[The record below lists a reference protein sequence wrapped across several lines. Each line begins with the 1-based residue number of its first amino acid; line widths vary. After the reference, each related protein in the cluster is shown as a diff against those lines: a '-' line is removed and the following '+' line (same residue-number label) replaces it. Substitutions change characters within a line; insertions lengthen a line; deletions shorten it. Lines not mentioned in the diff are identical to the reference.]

1 MTQAIVDQG
10 QWLRDV
16 AIQHA
21 GSISELFAIALAN
34 DLSITDDIIPASSLI
49 IPNVVDAALVKFL
62 NDNNYVPATGFSPED
77 EQAIRGGISYMGIIR
92 NFKVTQ

>member
-21 GSISELFAIALAN
+21 GSVSELFAIALAN
-34 DLSITDDIIPASSLI
+34 DMSITDELIPASSLI
-49 IPNVVDAALVKFL
+49 IPNVVDSALVKFL
-62 NDNNYVPATGFSPED
+62 NDNSYVPATGFSPED
-77 EQAIRGGISYMGIIR
+77 EQATMGGIGYMGITR
-92 NFKVTQ
+92 NFKVTP